1 MKHLFDS
8 LSFWLQRV
16 GAELIWLPLALL
28 AAWLG
33 YRLLRWFLLRLA
45 AREPDS
51 WFGRLHLIRGPFK
64 LVLPALALQLLLPV
78 NTLFAGDHHGWTR
91 LLNIVLISGV
101 TWLAMRL
108 VILAEDLFL
117 RRYPLANKNNLAARR
132 VHTQVSL
139 LRKIAILLLLL
150 LGIGLVLTSFD
161 KVRQLGTTLLASAGI
176 AGVIIGFAAQ
186 KSIAT
191 LVAGIQMAFTQ
202 PIRIDDVVI
211 VEGEWGR
218 IEEITLTY
226 VVVQIW
232 DKRRLIVPVT
242 YFLEKPFQNW
252 TRVSADLVGAIHL
265 HFDYSVPL
273 AALRDALTRALE
285 GQALWDGETALLQV
299 VNSGP
304 QTLEC
309 RVLVSAADASD
320 AWDLRCHVREFL
332 ITFVQENYPES
343 LPRFRVSGAAL
354 AASDLSS

>member
-1 MKHLFDS
+1 MKHSLDS
-8 LSFWLQRV
+8 LLLWLQRV
-16 GAELIWLPLALL
+16 GGDLIWLPLALL
-28 AAWLG
+28 SAWVG
-33 YRLLRWFLLRLA
+33 YRLLRWFLLRLGE
-45 AREPDS
+45 REPDS
-51 WFGRLHLIRGPFK
+51 WFGKLHVIRGPFK
-64 LVLPALALQLLLPV
+64 LVLPALALQLLLPFQD
-78 NTLFAGDHHGWTR
+78 LFADHHQGWAR
-91 LLNIVLISGV
+91 LLNIALICGV

-108 VILAEDLFL
+108 VILAEELFL
-117 RRYPLANKNNLAARR
+117 RRYPLASKDNLAARR
-132 VHTQVSL
+132 VHTQVGL

-150 LGIGLVLTSFD
+150 LGAGLVLTSFD

-176 AGVIIGFAAQ
+176 AGIIIGFAAQ

-191 LVAGIQMAFTQ
+191 LVAGVQMAFTQ

-226 VVVQIW
+226 VVVKIW

-242 YFLEKPFQNW
+242 FFLEKPFQNW

-273 AALRDALTRALE
+273 AALREALKVALE
-285 GQALWDGETALLQV
+285 GQAQWDGETALLQV

-320 AWDLRCHVREFL
+320 AWDLRCHVREAL
-332 ITFVQENYPES
+332 ITFVQENYPDS
-343 LPRFRVSGAAL
+343 LPCFRVSGRAL
-354 AASDLSS
+354 AAADVS